1 MKRAILIVF
10 MLILYLSTSLYGCVS
25 TTYEPVSS
33 ATAQS
38 QTSENTMYVPSYTLS
53 QTPENTPDTT
63 KDSGAQ
69 KSISKVQSDKPPKL
83 TVKAGSTE
91 LSAVLCGYSWS
102 IDNGDGTSMGI
113 DASSPIPPEC
123 VKYQVAN
130 PPVIEHDS
138 PVTLYF
144 EIEPYEC
151 IYHIWEDN
159 EPVFEQSISNFTIIP
174 DRDGLIIYE
183 VIARWEAGRAAYAF
197 AVRIEPE
204 YRYNNEPIPAE
215 NIEKITVSEYIFD
228 ETYDYYSRLES
239 NTATITD
246 PTDINVFAEIYNSK
260 EMEIGAVYDLR
271 YNRDILQITMKDGN
285 VLRFSLNYNEKNI
298 NFYDDGGFRFFIND
312 QQTSLLFSR
321 LLTKAMLENNAPVP
335 DEVMPAAMPDDF
347 DFIVTYGLG
356 GMNVMD
362 TFKGVYTRDLI
373 EAGSADVPLQL
384 SQQEMIQIYSEMK
397 KINIMKYP
405 YTYSPLRTVD
415 SGLYD
420 RSHVD
425 PYYTYSLKLRINGR
439 YKEIYWKNENYSVIG
454 HSNNLKEMISS
465 IFSIVNAKE
474 IVKSMPT
481 PRGGYD

>member
-1 MKRAILIVF
+1 M
-10 MLILYLSTSLYGCVS
+10 
-25 TTYEPVSS
+25 
-33 ATAQS
+33 
-38 QTSENTMYVPSYTLS
+38 
-53 QTPENTPDTT
+53 
-63 KDSGAQ
+63 KDS
-69 KSISKVQSDKPPKL
+69 SV
-83 TVKAGSTE
+83 
-91 LSAVLCGYSWS
+91 LS
-102 IDNGDGTSMGI
+102 
-113 DASSPIPPEC
+113 
-123 VKYQVAN
+123 
-130 PPVIEHDS
+130 
-138 PVTLYF
+138 
-144 EIEPYEC
+144 
-151 IYHIWEDN
+151 
-159 EPVFEQSISNFTIIP
+159 
-174 DRDGLIIYE
+174 
-183 VIARWEAGRAAYAF
+183 
-197 AVRIEPE
+197 
-204 YRYNNEPIPAE
+204 
-215 NIEKITVSEYIFD
+215 
-228 ETYDYYSRLES
+228 
-239 NTATITD
+239 
-246 PTDINVFAEIYNSK
+246 
-260 EMEIGAVYDLR
+260 
-271 YNRDILQITMKDGN
+271 
-285 VLRFSLNYNEKNI
+285 FSLNYNEKSI
-298 NFYDDGGFRFFIND
+298 NFYDGGFRFFIND

-454 HSNNLKEMISS
+454 NSNNLKEMISS
-465 IFSIVNAKE
+465 IFSIVNTKE
-474 IVKSMPT
+474 IIKSMPT